1 MFLSMTGYGSASRE
15 FEWGT
20 VTFELNSVNHRYQDF
35 NAKLPREL
43 AVLESRLVV
52 AMRSLITRG
61 KVKLTADIAWNP
73 GARTPSIDEDGLM
86 LLVRRVQE
94 IAAKN
99 NLEFQPDLTKFL
111 TLPGVCEAKDL
122 SGIDDNNSDSDAGL
136 EIWLELLSQAANS
149 LNAMKKLEGDKLYE
163 VIHKDLTEFERI
175 NKFLA
180 DRWAEARDA
189 ALESLKTRIETV
201 TEHFALELDEAR
213 VAQEVSLMADKW
225 DVSEEIAR
233 LDAHI
238 THFHETMDGSEPAG
252 RRLDFLIQEMNREIN
267 TMGSKVADADFRWGI
282 VEAKSCLERIREQVQ
297 NVE

>member
-35 NAKLPREL
+35 VAKLPREL

-61 KVKLTADIAWNP
+61 KVRLTADIAWNP
-73 GARTPSIDEDGLM
+73 GARTPSIDEEGLVS
-86 LLVRRVQE
+86 LVRNLQA
-94 IAAKN
+94 IAVKN
-99 NLEFQPDLTKFL
+99 NLEVQLDLTKFL
-111 TLPGVCEAKDL
+111 NLPGICEAKNLVEAD
-122 SGIDDNNSDSDAGL
+122 DAGDVQVQDV
-136 EIWLELLSQAANS
+136 WTELLIQAAKS
-149 LNAMKKLEGDKLYE
+149 LKDMKKLEGDKLYA
-163 VIHKDLTEFERI
+163 VILKDLIEFERI

-180 DRWAEARDA
+180 DRWAVSRDD
-189 ALESLKTRIETV
+189 ALESLRTRIETV

-213 VAQEVSLMADKW
+213 VAQEVSLMADRW

-233 LDAHI
+233 LNSHI
-238 THFHETMDGSEPAG
+238 ERFHQTMDGDEPAG

-267 TMGSKVADADFRWGI
+267 TMGSKVADAEFRWGI